1 MKNLGKVLVKG
12 AKLAIVGYVGYKVLE
27 EMKKKQEVK
36 DEEYVAFD
44 DIPVEE
50 NENDDTIKKALKIAG
65 GVAIVSMFT
74 TLKALQKHA
83 VYVDEQI
90 QNMYERDILIL
101 AGTIAECG
109 KDTPAE
115 KIKILI
121 ALRDGVTS
129 KHIKETISGFIAE
142 VK

>member
-1 MKNLGKVLVKG
+1 MKNLGKVLVNG
-12 AKLAIVGYVGYKVLE
+12 AKLAIAGYIGYKVIE
-27 EMKKKQEVK
+27 EMKKNREVK
-36 DEEYVAFD
+36 DEEYVPFD
-44 DIPVEE
+44 DIQVEE

-115 KIKILI
+115 KIKTLI
-121 ALRDGVTS
+121 ALRDSVAS

>member
-1 MKNLGKVLVKG
+1 MKNLGKLVVNG
-12 AKLAIVGYVGYKVLE
+12 AKLVIAGYVGYKVIE
-27 EMKKKQEVK
+27 GMKKKEEPK
-36 DEEYVAFD
+36 NEEYVAFD

-50 NENDDTIKKALKIAG
+50 SEKDDTIKKALKIAG

-74 TLKALQKHA
+74 TIKALQKHA

-115 KIKILI
+115 KIKVLI

>member
-1 MKNLGKVLVKG
+1 MKKIGKLMVTIGKAAV
-12 AKLAIVGYVGYKVLE
+12 AGYIGYKLVE
-27 EMKKKQEVK
+27 GMKKKEEVK
-36 DEEYVAFD
+36 EEYVAFD

-74 TLKALQKHA
+74 TIKALQKHA

-115 KIKILI
+115 KIKTLI